1 MTDRAWE
8 LCKQLA
14 TEVGK
19 ARQISDREIR
29 DRYAVM
35 QAQDFYNLFNILE
48 QPEKYDTSK
57 ICKEL
62 EKELEK

>member
-1 MTDRAWE
+1 MNNKVWE

-19 ARQISDREIR
+19 ARQISDREIK

-35 QAQDFYNLFNILE
+35 QAQDFYNLFNIVKS
-48 QPEKYDTSK
+48 PDKYDASK
-57 ICKEL
+57 VCKLL

>member
-1 MTDRAWE
+1 MDNAWE

-19 ARQISDREIR
+19 ARQIDDREIQ

-35 QAQDFYNLFNILE
+35 QAQDFYNLFNILK
-48 QPEKYDTSK
+48 QPEKYDASR